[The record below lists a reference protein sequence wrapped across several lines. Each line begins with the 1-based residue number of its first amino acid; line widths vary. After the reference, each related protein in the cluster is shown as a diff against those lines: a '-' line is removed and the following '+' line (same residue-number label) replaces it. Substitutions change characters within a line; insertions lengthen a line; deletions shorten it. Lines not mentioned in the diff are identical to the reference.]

1 MRGACGITWLGCAG
15 FDQTVEECGRHGAG
29 LDYQNDSGLFGG
41 ASLNY
46 QSAQWSDI
54 FNLGEEQIG
63 FGLTERVEAAAVV
76 NARIGYEFNRNVRV
90 TLYVDNLFDEKSP
103 ENINIGAGN
112 LASGDTDLRNNVLTY
127 ALRQPQTFGATLDL
141 SF

>member
-1 MRGACGITWLGCAG
+1 M
-15 FDQTVEECGRHGAG
+15 
-29 LDYQNDSGLFGG
+29 
-41 ASLNY
+41 
-46 QSAQWSDI
+46 
-54 FNLGEEQIG
+54 
-63 FGLTERVEAAAVV
+63 

-112 LASGDTDLRNNVLTY
+112 LASGDTDLSNNLFTY